1 MHLICK
7 VSSIAERNKS
17 KCALLEPGVVLNGAN
32 PVPVVLGMWAHFFVT
47 YNLYPARAWSTC
59 LLGGG
64 PFGLFWSLPTPSV
77 PEGRD
82 PRLCVWDQ
90 NRPGAEPGADP
101 STGEGSLFPAGGSV
115 FEKTGNILRSYKTV
129 KRHYN
134 LHLCCFFVF
143 RVLNRLSGLYL
154 FIKLIN

>member
-1 MHLICK
+1 MCFARTRSRFERCQPSPSGFGDVGSFLCHLQPLPRQSLIDL
-7 VSSIAERNKS
+7 S
-17 KCALLEPGVVLNGAN
+17 
-32 PVPVVLGMWAHFFVT
+32 
-47 YNLYPARAWSTC
+47 
-59 LLGGG
+59 LGGG